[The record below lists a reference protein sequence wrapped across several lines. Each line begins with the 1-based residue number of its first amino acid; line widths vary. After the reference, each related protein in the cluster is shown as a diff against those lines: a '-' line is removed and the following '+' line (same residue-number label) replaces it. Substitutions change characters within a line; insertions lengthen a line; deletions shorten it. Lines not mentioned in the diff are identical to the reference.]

1 MSEKKQPIR
10 LRREAGRLVA
20 GRDGDDEPV
29 PVRVVCASPLR
40 GPAGGVSILHASKKE
55 ELAYVPALAEL
66 DEASRTVVADEL
78 TRRYFL
84 PKIRSVLHTRATFG
98 VRYWQVQT
106 DRGPRQFVM
115 KSPETN
121 TAWLSDDRCVLTD
134 SLGNCYEIES
144 LAALDRRSRKRV
156 DLVL

>member
-1 MSEKKQPIR
+1 MSERKQPIR

-20 GRDGDDEPV
+20 GRDGDAEPV

-40 GPAGGVSILHASKKE
+40 GLAGGVSILHASKKE
-55 ELAYVPALAEL
+55 ELAYVPALADL
-66 DEASRTVVADEL
+66 DEASRAVAAEDL
-78 TRRYFL
+78 TRRYFF
-84 PKIRSVLHTRATFG
+84 PKIRNVLHTRATFG
-98 VRYWQVQT
+98 VRYWDVQT

-134 SLGNCYEIES
+134 TLGNCYEIES